1 MKIQKLYKY
10 TRKSGGV
17 TVSTK
22 QRYPLTMPY
31 TEMYRLVADEGKTL
45 TNGDIVTSCIDVES
59 AEGWREIDAPTEK

>member
-10 TRKSGGV
+10 TRESGGV

-31 TEMYRLVADEGKTL
+31 TEMYRLVADDGKAL
-45 TNGDIVTSCIDVES
+45 TNGETILPSVDVES
-59 AEGWREIDAPTEK
+59 IEGWEEIDAPTEK